1 MHRETLKLLMA
12 GWSHPTLPVILH
24 RGLLPPDPDEAEAQV
39 ARHGWRAL
47 WRDGVFDYDHF
58 HSNAFE
64 ALGVLSGRAR
74 LRLGGP
80 EGQPVDVTPGDLL
93 ILPPGTGHARME
105 ASEDFLPVRGL
116 SRGAG
121 GVGHLPRP
129 GRSGHGRAH
138 RRRAAPCDR
147 CSRCP
152 LGGVSG
158 SGAAAGWVCT
168 GGGRAEGGRPP
179 RGGLAGPSADPD
191 PCAAGAGRVRQRP

>member
-64 ALGVLSGRAR
+64 ALGVLSGWAR

-105 ASEDFLPVRGL
+105 ASEDFLLFGAYPAGQEEWDICRAPADPVTAERI
-116 SRGAG
+116 AA
-121 GVGHLPRP
+121 VPRP
-129 GRSGHGRAH
+129 AT
-138 RRRAAPCDR
+138 D
-147 CSRCP
+147 
-152 LGGVSG
+152 
-158 SGAAAGWVCT
+158 
-168 GGGRAEGGRPP
+168 
-179 RGGLAGPSADPD
+179 
-191 PCAAGAGRVRQRP
+191 AAGASWEE